1 MVSKPF
7 CLHHVSFV
15 FHVWLVMISFQQ
27 SAWLIISQQK
37 VLRTLHATGQP
48 TCWAMQPDTLFHISP
63 QICWYL
69 FASVIFK
76 IILCL
81 LSYNLMGLW
90 HLFLYVLGHLGI
102 ITLNCFV
109 KSSKIYTVCCL
120 LEQKTKESFI
130 YKVLKDGLCYNILH
144 SRTKHLYL
152 LWFYMAMFLRMYGKD
167 WLVFK
172 NILQPCPD
180 GRRRLYIWD
189 CVIFASAIKQPSN
202 SLHQIALICFS
213 LKLADDLQCFQPS

>member
-102 ITLNCFV
+102 INLNCFV

-172 NILQPCPD
+172 IHFTALSW
-180 GRRRLYIWD
+180 REEKVIYLRL
-189 CVIFASAIKQPSN
+189 CHF
-202 SLHQIALICFS
+202 CFS
-213 LKLADDLQCFQPS
+213 NQTTIKLAAPNCIDLF